1 MTVAADAAGVAVT
14 AAVQVEDAELQA
26 RARALLPLDALQREA
41 HEAAELNG
49 LLGETQAAGGV
60 AGLDDFLVQGLL
72 AFFKRDFFTWVR
84 GWGAEQSGWAM
95 WRGGHHSRCI

>member
-1 MTVAADAAGVAVT
+1 MTVAADAAGVVVT

-41 HEAAELNG
+41 REAAELNG
-49 LLGETQAAGGV
+49 LLGEAQAAGGV
-60 AGLDDFLVQGLL
+60 AGPNDFLVQGLL

-84 GWGAEQSGWAM
+84 CWGA
-95 WRGGHHSRCI
+95 